1 MGDVA
6 TLPLASFLRAL
17 RVIDADANV
26 KLGDLGRFVHSL
38 LRTRRGLVSRVAGPA
53 VPESIAACLGA
64 AVAKSAAPSE
74 YADAA
79 ASDASLKAAAEAG
92 EEGDVERPALGQRL
106 GNVRIEQQRRRGQ
119 R

>member
-1 MGDVA
+1 MP
-6 TLPLASFLRAL
+6 TLTCN
-17 RVIDADANV
+17 VKIV

-38 LRTRRGLVSRVAGPA
+38 LRTTRPGDGGSSAESPDPRY
-53 VPESIAACLGA
+53 ESIAACLGA

-106 GNVRIEQQRRRGQ
+106 GNVRIEQQRRPGQ